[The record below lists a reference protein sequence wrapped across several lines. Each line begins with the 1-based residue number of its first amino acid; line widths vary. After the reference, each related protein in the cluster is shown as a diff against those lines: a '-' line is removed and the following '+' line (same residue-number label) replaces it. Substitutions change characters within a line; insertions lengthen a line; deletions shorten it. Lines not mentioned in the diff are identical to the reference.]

1 MAVVGT
7 STVAEIAN
15 ATLLRFDNDVSLL
28 GGDLVAEF
36 PDSANSGAPHFHFPL
51 PHSFPHTR
59 MKSPCGA
66 GWSIRDSRFFD
77 AYQRVFVQSGPGE
90 IVNNTFTRVGSSIS
104 IRSTVRALHFPGAL

>member
-77 AYQRVFVQSGPGE
+77 AYQVRSPKLTVGCSHSSLHTNNLPCCWSSGCLCRAVRV
-90 IVNNTFTRVGSSIS
+90 R
-104 IRSTVRALHFPGAL
+104 L